1 MEFKRHNLVEITRQG
16 REWALEHI
24 SLSGN
29 LTGNYDLI
37 NQLIIEGI
45 NSIQIPGIIR
55 REDNEI
61 IAGAIPVG
69 FASPYL
75 LEGSRCRIPAF
86 VPLTEIKSMLTPY
99 EVIKYRFICRTLCL
113 QVLEVC
119 IKEFERIDAKLG
131 VWGSAG
137 LEVSTG
143 LPYTHN
149 LSDLDL
155 IITMGEQSSIQ
166 EINDRL
172 DLIEKT
178 YGCRIDAE
186 IDLPLKYGVKL
197 KEMFLGTAE
206 VLGKG
211 LTDIKM
217 FSRESIIK
225 LLGGN
230 K

>member
-16 REWALEHI
+16 REWALEQI
-24 SLSGN
+24 SRSGN
-29 LTGNYDLI
+29 LTGNCGLAKKLI
-37 NQLIIEGI
+37 VEGI

-55 REDNEI
+55 REENEK
-61 IAGAIPVG
+61 IAGSISVG

-75 LEGSRCRIPAF
+75 LDGNRLRIPAF
-86 VPLTEIKSMLTPY
+86 VPLNEITCIITPY
-99 EVIKYRFICRTLCL
+99 EVIKHKFICRTICL
-113 QVLEVC
+113 QALAAC
-119 IKEFERIDAKLG
+119 IKEFEKIDAKLG

-137 LEVSTG
+137 LEVCTG
-143 LPYTHN
+143 LPYTHSQ
-149 LSDLDL
+149 SDLDL
-155 IITMGEQSSIQ
+155 LITVGEQGCIR
-166 EINDRL
+166 EINECL
-172 DLIEKT
+172 GSIEKT

-186 IDLPLKYGVKL
+186 LDLPMEYGVKL

-225 LLGGN
+225 SLGGN